1 MNVPAHPFSDVD
13 HQSDPQRW
21 VQCLDD
27 LAQEPLYKRYKAIVL
42 ETLHATAGATYLEL
56 GCGTG
61 NDAQAVRSSGAHVV
75 CLDRAL
81 TMTREARRRGLPA
94 VACGEAEAL
103 PFDSSAFDGA
113 WADRTFQHL
122 RDPDAALAELVRVLK
137 PGGRIVLADP
147 DYSTQSMNFPDR
159 EIASSVLQFR
169 ALHGQRNGTLAH
181 TMDEH
186 LARVGLEHIEVRK
199 QRVDVRDPTAL
210 DNVLGLRSWASAAL
224 RQGLMSRE
232 QVARWERLY
241 DEIASTSRFRWSVT
255 FFITAGN
262 KHI

>member
-1 MNVPAHPFSDVD
+1 MPAHPFSDVD

-27 LAQEPLYKRYKAIVL
+27 LAQEPLYRRYKAVVL
-42 ETLHATAGATYLEL
+42 EMLHATTGATYLEV

-61 NDAQAVRSSGAHVV
+61 NDAQAVRSAGAQVV

-81 TMTREARRRGLPA
+81 TMTRESHRRGLPS
-94 VACGEAEAL
+94 VTCGDAEAL
-103 PFDSSAFDGA
+103 PFDSAAFDGA

-122 RDPDAALAELVRVLK
+122 RDPDVALEELVRVLK

-159 EIASSVLQFR
+159 EIARSVLQFR

-181 TMDEH
+181 TMDER
-186 LARVGLEHIEVRK
+186 LARVGLENIEVRT

-224 RQGLMSRE
+224 HQGLMSSE

-241 DEIASTSRFRWSVT
+241 DEIAGTSRFRWSVT
-255 FFITAGN
+255 FFVTAGN
-262 KHI
+262 KHG